1 MKILLSSTKGFLRE
15 GAGVFGGVENF
26 TSMFIPYWKKSKH
39 SFIAFDFRPP
49 KNKKISLTFRTKSEG
64 KNRIVMIKLWIPG
77 LEILN
82 LLQGKHSASTGAC
95 TFKKRVDKKNYGIC
109 NTKFGSFPYLCHF
122 KSSFNSSDYKITAN
136 QKTIDQ
142 NY

>member
-26 TSMFIPYWKKSKH
+26 TSVFIPYWKKSKH
-39 SFIAFDFRPP
+39 SFIAFDFRQP

-64 KNRIVMIKLWIPG
+64 KNRIVIIKLWIPG

-82 LLQGKHSASTGAC
+82 LLQGKHSAETELIVQRLTQVIIQEKPDLFFLNGFILLTSAYP
-95 TFKKRVDKKNYGIC
+95 N
-109 NTKFGSFPYLCHF
+109 
-122 KSSFNSSDYKITAN
+122 AN
-136 QKTIDQ
+136 FI
-142 NY
+142 